1 MERTAAEI
9 AHLLGGEV
17 SGNPEVRVN
26 KLGKIE
32 SATAGALTFLAN
44 IKYEK
49 FIYSS
54 EASVAVVSKSWTP
67 AEELPSGLTLI
78 KVDDAYTAFAVLL
91 AAYNEEVKRKA
102 EIHPSA
108 IIHESATIGEGC
120 HIGAGAVIDAE
131 AKIGDRTEIQATG
144 YVGRNV
150 KIGSDCQIFP
160 GVRILDGCEVGNH
173 CTVQANTVVGSDGF
187 GFAPKEDGSYSKVPQ
202 TGNVIIEDNCDIGA
216 GCSIDRAT
224 LGSTIIKKGCKL
236 DNLIQIA
243 HNVVIGEKTVIAAQ
257 TGIAGSTSIGERCM
271 FGGQVGIVG
280 HIKIADGT
288 KLAAKSGVTRSIK
301 MPNTTLQGNPAVEI
315 KAYQQNHIAIRRLVR
330 DFNNK

>member
-17 SGNPEVRVN
+17 SGNPEARVN

-32 SATAGALTFLAN
+32 SATTGALTFLAN
-44 IKYEK
+44 VKYEK
-49 FIYSS
+49 YIYSS

-78 KVDDAYTAFAVLL
+78 MVDDAYSAFAVLL

-108 IIHESATIGEGC
+108 IIHETAIVGEGC
-120 HIGAGAVIDAE
+120 HIGAGAVIDAG
-131 AKIGDRTEIQATG
+131 AVIGDRTEIQATG
-144 YVGRNV
+144 YVGRKV
-150 KIGSDCQIFP
+150 KIGTDCQIFP
-160 GVRILDGCEVGNH
+160 GVRILDECELGNH

-216 GCSIDRAT
+216 GCTIDRAT

-257 TGIAGSTSIGERCM
+257 TGIAGSTVVGERCM
-271 FGGQVGIVG
+271 FGGQVGVVG

-288 KLAAKSGVTRSIK
+288 KFAAKSGVTKSIVK
-301 MPNTTLQGNPAVEI
+301 PESTVQGNPAVEI
-315 KAYQQNHIAIRRLVR
+315 KDYQKFQIALRKLVR
-330 DFNNK
+330 DFNK